1 MALSVSP
8 TDTNKL
14 KHLLIACTAGNLLFV
29 RRWYDLERL
38 QGFGLDYYRES
49 PQTPDL
55 FIATLLAS
63 FLVTCV
69 FYFGWKWTTYG
80 DPWRKRTGLAIF
92 AFVLVFPLESIRRY
106 WNLENG
112 RMDLL
117 ANLALVA
124 LEIVLATAGIM
135 ALRGDFRIARSA
147 EKALLVLSLLVPVLV
162 FDFSMGLVNRER
174 EDAFEK
180 QTSLPMFSA
189 RPPHAPRVVWVVF
202 DEMDQRLAFDVRP
215 ATIDLPE
222 LDRVR
227 AEAVVADHATPTADW
242 TVIALP
248 SLISGRI
255 YGKAEMINS
264 RTLHVTPEGDSQP
277 LNWRE
282 QPNIF
287 KQARA
292 MGVNAEII
300 GWHHP
305 YCRVLG
311 DQMPGCFT
319 MPSGHPTNALL
330 RETLAAE
337 DGVWQTTHYLF
348 RLQWENLRD
357 LFRRDRDSVSENLKD
372 LYLQRRQQKQYFEI
386 RDRAY
391 RAAVDPRLGMLLLH
405 LPLPHPYAFY
415 NRRER
420 SFNLQ
425 SGLDYFDNLAL
436 ADRTIGEL
444 RLALEQARM
453 WPDTT
458 LLITSD
464 HGIRPDNW
472 EGRLGWTDEL
482 ERLTGVVH
490 GKTVPFI
497 LKLAGEHEPVQFS
510 KPFSNVVS
518 SRLVLAVLTGK
529 VATPAQAVAWLDAVA
544 AEPSTSSSEKATA
557 VAHQVA
563 RVPAAGG
570 IVQ

>member
-8 TDTNKL
+8 TDSNKL
-14 KHLLIACTAGNLLFV
+14 RHLLIACSAGNLCFV

-69 FYFGWKWTTYG
+69 FYFGWKWTTFG
-80 DPWRKRTGLAIF
+80 APWRKRAGLSIF
-92 AFVLVFPLESIRRY
+92 AVVLVFPFESIRRY
-106 WNLENG
+106 WNLESG
-112 RMDLL
+112 HFDLGS
-117 ANLALVA
+117 NVALIA
-124 LEIVLATAGIM
+124 LEIVLAAAGVL
-135 ALRGDFRIARSA
+135 ALMGDFRIARSA
-147 EKALLVLSLLVPVLV
+147 EKALFCMSLLLPVLV
-162 FDFSMGLVNRER
+162 FDFSMGLVSRER

-180 QTSLPMFSA
+180 QAPLPMFAA
-189 RPPHAPRVVWVVF
+189 RPPHSPRVIWVVF

-215 ATIDLPE
+215 ADVALPE
-222 LDRVR
+222 LDRIR

-255 YGKAEMINS
+255 FGKAEMVNS
-264 RTLHVTPEGDSQP
+264 RTLHVTPEGSSEV
-277 LNWRE
+277 LNWRD

-292 MGVNAEII
+292 LGVNAEIV

-311 DQMPGCFT
+311 DQMPGCFS

-337 DGVWQTTHYLF
+337 DGVWGTTHYLF
-348 RLQWENLRD
+348 QLQWENLRD
-357 LFRRDRDSVSENLKD
+357 LFRTDRDSVSENLRD

-391 RAAVDPRLGMLLLH
+391 RAAVDPRLGVLLLH

-420 SFNLQ
+420 SFNLN
-425 SGLDYFDNLAL
+425 GPIDYFDNLAL

-444 RLALEQARM
+444 RLALEQARL
-453 WPDTT
+453 WTDTT

-482 ERLTGVVH
+482 ERLTKGVH

-497 LKLAGEHEPVQFS
+497 LKLAGEHEPVQFP
-510 KPFSNVVS
+510 KQFSNVVS
-518 SRLVLAVLTGK
+518 SRLVLAVLAGSVST
-529 VATPAQAVAWLDAVA
+529 APQAVTWLDAAA
-544 AEPSTSSSEKATA
+544 AEQPSKNTSDKTPVVAHMPATA
-557 VAHQVA
+557 GVM
-563 RVPAAGG
+563 R
-570 IVQ
+570 